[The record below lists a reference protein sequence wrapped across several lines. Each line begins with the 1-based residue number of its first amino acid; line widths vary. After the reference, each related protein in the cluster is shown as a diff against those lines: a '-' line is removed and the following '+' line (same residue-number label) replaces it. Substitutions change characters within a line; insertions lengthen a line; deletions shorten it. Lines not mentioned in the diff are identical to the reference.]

1 MTATNL
7 LKDIYAGKIALPH
20 IKAGSTV
27 TGTVI
32 KRGDYGVLVN
42 CFGGSFT
49 GLILAKEVKNLERS
63 NFDLS
68 NGQELE
74 AELLGGEVMTD
85 EGYYVISV
93 SRLKQRDIW
102 KQIMEQKERDEVL
115 TVIPTEANLG
125 GLLVDM
131 HGIK

>member
-1 MTATNL
+1 MAKASL
-7 LKDIYAGKIALPH
+7 LQDIQNGKIMIPQ
-20 IKAGSTV
+20 IKAGRV
-27 TGTVI
+27 VNGTVI
-32 KRGDYGVLVN
+32 KRGDYGVLVD
-42 CFGGSFT
+42 CFEGSYT
-49 GLILAKEVKNLERS
+49 GLILAKEVKNLERN

-68 NGQELE
+68 AGQEVE
-74 AELLGGEVMTD
+74 AELLGGDVVTD

-93 SRLKQRDIW
+93 SRLKQRDVW
-102 KQIMEQKERDEVL
+102 KQIMGQKERDEII